1 MSSDASGSGAAQ
13 HQGRYIIERTLG
25 RGGMATVYLARDG
38 ELDRLVALKV
48 LSPHLAEEES
58 FRARFLREARLT
70 ARLVHANVVQVYD
83 VGEDERGPFIVME
96 YVEGETLAAEL
107 GRRRTFA
114 PEEAVGLALQLCAGL
129 EAAHAAGL
137 VHRDIKPR
145 NVLLRRDGVA
155 KIVDF
160 GIARAIDTTLHT
172 EQGAILGTAAYLAP
186 EQARGEPVTAAADL
200 YALGIVLYELLTGRR
215 PFAAETLPALVLER
229 EQGLIVPPRARAAA
243 IPPTLEDAVMHCLE
257 RRPEARPASA
267 AALAEELSTAVSSA
281 SNEQALQSLSTRPT
295 EVLPSTPTRR
305 LRSVPSNWGRLP
317 ARLRSRRRG
326 AALLASAIAAAAII
340 AIGLAFAGD
349 GRDGS
354 ESPARP
360 GPTVTEAP
368 PPAAT
373 QEAPPPVAPQE
384 APPPATTQ
392 DAAASCAELEQRKR
406 DLEEEQRAIDE
417 QKRQTKDKAERE
429 ALQEQKRALE
439 EQKRELDRQLKA
451 CR

>member
-1 MSSDASGSGAAQ
+1 MSSDASGSGAAK
-13 HQGRYIIERTLG
+13 HQSRYIIERTLG

-107 GRRRTFA
+107 ARRRTFA

-137 VHRDIKPR
+137 VHRDIKPH

-186 EQARGEPVTAAADL
+186 EQARGEPVTAVADL

-229 EQGLIVPPRARAAA
+229 EQGLIVPLRARAAA
-243 IPPTLEDAVMHCLE
+243 IPPHSRTLSCTASSGGPKPDQPLPPRWQKSCLPLSRAPRTS
-257 RRPEARPASA
+257 RRCSRSAR
-267 AALAEELSTAVSSA
+267 
-281 SNEQALQSLSTRPT
+281 
-295 EVLPSTPTRR
+295 
-305 LRSVPSNWGRLP
+305 
-317 ARLRSRRRG
+317 ARLRYY
-326 AALLASAIAAAAII
+326 
-340 AIGLAFAGD
+340 
-349 GRDGS
+349 
-354 ESPARP
+354 PARRQGAC
-360 GPTVTEAP
+360 GPC
-368 PPAAT
+368 
-373 QEAPPPVAPQE
+373 PQ
-384 APPPATTQ
+384 TGG
-392 DAAASCAELEQRKR
+392 
-406 DLEEEQRAIDE
+406 
-417 QKRQTKDKAERE
+417 
-429 ALQEQKRALE
+429 
-439 EQKRELDRQLKA
+439 A
-451 CR
+451 CRPGFAPGGGERRYWPARSPLQRSSP